1 MKYIELGF
9 GNRWIL
15 RTEIEFPNG
24 EEVEVRGVSG
34 PIRFN
39 SLYLRIWISKHVW
52 IIDTV
57 EGFKHTKK
65 KSKNVKVLLG
75 ISSL

>member
-9 GNRWIL
+9 GNKWIL
-15 RTEIEFPNG
+15 RTEIELPDG
-24 EEVEVRGVSG
+24 EEIEVRGVSG
-34 PIRFN
+34 PIQFI
-39 SLYLRIWISKHVW
+39 SLYLRIWIGQRVW

-57 EGFKHTKK
+57 EGFKKTNKK
-65 KSKNVKVLLG
+65 TKNVKVLIG